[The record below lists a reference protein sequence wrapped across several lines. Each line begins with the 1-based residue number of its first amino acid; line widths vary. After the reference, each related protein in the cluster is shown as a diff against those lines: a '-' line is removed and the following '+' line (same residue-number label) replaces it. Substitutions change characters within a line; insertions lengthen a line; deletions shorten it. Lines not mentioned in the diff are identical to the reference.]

1 MKITVNK
8 SKLWFFTLFVIFLII
23 STLTIYILPERYFN
37 DTKIIVIDRWKEI
50 GWVGSYPFA
59 IMFYKLT
66 GMKYLPFFIIAMIQF
81 PITTYI
87 LYKIGIPRNF
97 HILNVKNVLMYIAFL
112 LLAIYMSM
120 PTKEFITFLMFSP
133 IPFIFRSEKSTHFK
147 IIISLL
153 LFVACSFFRIYYLLI
168 PIFAIAMYI
177 ASFIKIEKKAISTIF
192 SGLMVVIFLSFSHG
206 IIKGEFLS
214 KLTREDYVLNNTNRQ
229 NINSA
234 IESPISQDSWYG
246 EAFGIVYGF
255 MAVNVPISEM
265 IKHILSPQIVAF
277 VIWELLF
284 FYILFVRF
292 SRCLKNRKENQ
303 MELWTLLILMGY
315 FMVQGIFE
323 PDLGTSVRH
332 KIGFLPL
339 IYFALY
345 YDRFIEREKLSEA

>member
-1 MKITVNK
+1 MKIVVKKNR
-8 SKLWFFTLFVIFLII
+8 LWFLVLFVVFLII
-23 STLTIYILPERYFN
+23 STLTIFILPDRYFN
-37 DTKIIVIDRWKEI
+37 DTKIIVVDRGKEI

-59 IMFYKLT
+59 IMFYHLT
-66 GMKYLPFFIIAMIQF
+66 GLKHLPFFVIALIQF

-87 LYKIGIPRNF
+87 LYKIGIPKNF
-97 HILNVKNVLMYIAFL
+97 HTINVKNVIMYIAFL

-120 PTKEFITFLMFSP
+120 PTKEFITFLMFCP
-133 IPFIFRSEKSTHFK
+133 IPFIFLSKKSTRFK

-153 LFVACSFFRIYYLLI
+153 LFIVFSFFRTYYILV
-168 PIFAIAMYI
+168 PIFAVGMYL
-177 ASFIKIEKKAISTIF
+177 ASFIKFQKKALSTIF
-192 SGLMVVIFLSFSHG
+192 SGLMIVVFLSFSHG

-214 KLTREDYVLNNTNRQ
+214 KLTRENYIVDNINRL

-234 IESPISQDSWYG
+234 IQSPISQDSWYG

-255 MAVNVPISEM
+255 MAVNVPVLEM
-265 IKHILSPQIVAF
+265 IKHLLSPQIVAF

-292 SRCLKNRKENQ
+292 SRSLKNRKENQ
-303 MELWTLLILMGY
+303 IEFWTLLLLMGY

-323 PDLGTSVRH
+323 PDLGTSIRH

-345 YDRFIEREKLSEA
+345 YEDFRRDIPKNV

>member
-1 MKITVNK
+1 MV
-8 SKLWFFTLFVIFLII
+8 LFVIFMII

-37 DTKIIVIDRWKEI
+37 DTKIIVIDKWNEI

-66 GMKYLPFFIIAMIQF
+66 GMKHLPFFVIAIIQF
-81 PITTYI
+81 SITTYI
-87 LYKIGIPRNF
+87 LSKIGIPKNF
-97 HILNVKNVLMYIAFL
+97 HIINVKNVLVYISFL

-133 IPFIFRSEKSTHFK
+133 IPFIFRSHNSARFK

-153 LFVACSFFRIYYLLI
+153 LFVLCSFFRAYYLLI
-168 PIFAIAMYI
+168 PIFAIAMYF
-177 ASFIKIEKKAISTIF
+177 ASFIKFEKKAISTIF
-192 SGLMVVIFLSFSHG
+192 FGLMIVIFLSFSHG

-214 KLTREDYVLNNTNRQ
+214 KLTREDYIVKNINSM

-234 IESPISQDSWYG
+234 IQSPISQDTWYG

-265 IKHILSPQIVAF
+265 IKHLLSPQIVAF

-284 FYILFVRF
+284 FYIIFVRF
-292 SRCLKNRKENQ
+292 SRCLKNRKKNQ
-303 MELWTLLILMGY
+303 LELWILLILISY
-315 FMVQGIFE
+315 FMVQGVFE
-323 PDLGTSVRH
+323 PDLGTSIRH

-345 YDRFIEREKLSEA
+345 YDRFIEREKLPKT

>member
-8 SKLWFFTLFVIFLII
+8 SKFWCLTLFVIFLII
-23 STLTIYILPERYFN
+23 STLTRYILPERYFN

-87 LYKIGIPRNF
+87 LSKIGIPRNF
-97 HILNVKNVLMYIAFL
+97 QILNVKNVLMYIAFL

-133 IPFIFRSEKSTHFK
+133 IPFIFRSQKSPRFK

-153 LFVACSFFRIYYLLI
+153 LFVACSFFRTYYLLI
-168 PIFAIAMYI
+168 PIFAIAMYV
-177 ASFIKIEKKAISTIF
+177 ASFIKFEKKAISTIF
-192 SGLMVVIFLSFSHG
+192 SGLMIVIFLSFSHG

-214 KLTREDYVLNNTNRQ
+214 KLTREDYVVDNVNRL

-234 IESPISQDSWYG
+234 IQSPISQDSWYG

-255 MAVNVPISEM
+255 MAVNFPISEM

-292 SRCLKNRKENQ
+292 SRCLKKAKA
-303 MELWTLLILMGY
+303 T
-315 FMVQGIFE
+315 
-323 PDLGTSVRH
+323 
-332 KIGFLPL
+332 
-339 IYFALY
+339 
-345 YDRFIEREKLSEA
+345 KLTIRIIAV